1 MLKLTTPS
9 SILFWDPT
17 KLESYEFEAPA
28 YEESIKLAV
37 SDCTMD
43 DFSDLMVQLG
53 MSATTLSP
61 IQCHMVKSLIAFER
75 AFPSVIDNLSVIEQA
90 STGIRYETMILGW
103 AWEYQIWARWD
114 GKSFS
119 AGWATAPCF
128 TSLYNCLAKQY
139 LDAMDAKAKSYG
151 DRYEVLGVMIQQ
163 EVAW

>member
-17 KLESYEFEAPA
+17 KLESYEFEALA

-37 SDCTMD
+37 SDCSMD

-61 IQCHMVKSLIAFER
+61 SQCHMVKSVIAFER
-75 AFPSVIDNLSVIEQA
+75 AFPGVIDNLSVIHDVSSMPGHNQ
-90 STGIRYETMILGW
+90 RL
-103 AWEYQIWARWD
+103 D
-114 GKSFS
+114 F
-119 AGWATAPCF
+119 AGGDIVLKVWRIGNIFQNDSEESF
-128 TSLYNCLAKQY
+128 TSLYNALVSQY
-139 LDAMDAKAKSYG
+139 IDSLKAKAFDFG
-151 DRYEVLGVMIQQ
+151 DRDGVLGTMIQQ